1 MQHYFTNKDSFED
14 SVKRRFERKSAI
26 YVFAK
31 NTEFGM
37 NKDNKPFVKIFL
49 PIGNSDEEKWGS
61 VYINLKDKNQYR
73 LINSR
78 DAVIEDIDINKPK
91 TVYFK
96 NHTETWTINKFLKVY
111 DEIFRNFRTSE
122 QEIIVLENVPHYLI
136 NYEKG
141 YLKIPVPEDVS
152 VSGTAIVYPKR
163 HLNTN
168 ERDTDITLGTKEGY
182 VDCYLYKGNGE
193 SVHEKMKTA
202 VIKEYFEDYLRD
214 LEEDI
219 DLT

>member
-1 MQHYFTNKDSFED
+1 MISN
-14 SVKRRFERKSAI
+14 I
-26 YVFAK
+26 YVFVK

-61 VYINLKDKNQYR
+61 IYIDLKDKNQYR

-96 NHTETWTINKFLKVY
+96 NHTETWTIDNFLKAY
-111 DEIFRNFRTSE
+111 DKIFENSITSE
-122 QEIIVLENVPHYLI
+122 QELIVLENVPHDLI
-136 NYEKG
+136 NNEKG

-163 HLNTN
+163 YIG
-168 ERDTDITLGTKEGY
+168 EGGTDIILGTKEGY

-193 SVHEKMKTA
+193 SVHEKMKTT